1 LRHAP
6 TKTLIKAIMAGITEG
21 VGLLVEPD
29 GMAVGWLRRDHI
41 QRQNWENGLM
51 ALLAACKAHP
61 VQR

>member
-1 LRHAP
+1 
-6 TKTLIKAIMAGITEG
+6 MAGITEG

-51 ALLAACKAHP
+51 ALLAACNAHP
-61 VQR
+61 AQR